1 MKPAKYISRILKKAN
16 ILLALLALTPSV
28 FAASPT
34 PLQTVQGVVY
44 GFEPTRKTLLI
55 GVNTGQLARSMIEVW
70 VVSSSRIVRDGLPAD
85 FQNVR
90 VGDTVQCTLR
100 IKDGRFIVQELNA
113 ATTFGRRISASTLTA
128 VNLGS
133 GQVWPYI
140 IFEKSVGTLR
150 FKALAFFDA
159 QTLFRKEGSG
169 CAPQDLRPGDV
180 VSLIAVPQADG
191 SLLATTVDASIPPA
205 AKPYSVAGVIAAV
218 RGSTLTVRAG
228 NGVEVDILIHPDAYI
243 RRDKERIQPKDAE
256 TKLKRGDQII
266 ASGDVNEDLV
276 LVAVVISAASP
287 DYAFDGATVLKLI
300 FEESTFLIETPGGTV
315 LKVLTA
321 PGTSIQRWGYPADFM
336 DVPVGST
343 VDVRAVSIPDGR
355 LLLTS
360 LDVVE

>member
-1 MKPAKYISRILKKAN
+1 MKLAKYIPRILKAN
-16 ILLALLALTPSV
+16 VLLVLLALTPSV
-28 FAASPT
+28 FAASPP

-44 GFEPTRKTLLI
+44 GFEPTRRTLLI
-55 GVNTGQLARSMIEVW
+55 GVNTGPLARSMIDVW
-70 VVSSSRIVRDGLPAD
+70 VVSSSRIIRDGFPAD

-100 IKDGRFIVQELNA
+100 IKDGRFTVQELNA
-113 ATTFGRRISASTLTA
+113 ATTLGRRISASTLI
-128 VNLGS
+128 NIHMGNKQS
-133 GQVWPYI
+133 WPHMV
-140 IFEKSVGTLR
+140 FEKTMGTLR
-150 FKALAFFDA
+150 SRALAFFDE

-169 CAPQDLRPGDV
+169 CAPQDLRPGDM
-180 VSLIAVPQADG
+180 VSLIVVPQADG
-191 SLLATTVDASIPPA
+191 SLLATTVDASVPPA

-218 RGSTLTVRAG
+218 RESTLTVRAG

-243 RRDKERIQPKDAE
+243 RRDKERVQPEDAE
-256 TKLKRGDQII
+256 AKLKRGDQII

-300 FEESTFLIETPGGTV
+300 FEESTFLIKTSDGAV